1 MKKIRVPAI
10 EVPVHIAA
18 VLKYSF
24 SLIKFNIKGI
34 TPINIDKRNHHLE
47 YRHFTLC
54 FESAMYLIFKICLL
68 GKSND
73 FFFLSCFYLN
83 LYLTNHIIQI

>member
-34 TPINIDKRNHHLE
+34 NPINIDKYNSFDK
-47 YRHFTLC
+47 Y
-54 FESAMYLIFKICLL
+54 K
-68 GKSND
+68 
-73 FFFLSCFYLN
+73 
-83 LYLTNHIIQI
+83 

>member
-24 SLIKFNIKGI
+24 SLFKFNIKGI
-34 TPINIDKRNHHLE
+34 TPINIDKRNHHLDIDILLFALVS
-47 YRHFTLC
+47 YV
-54 FESAMYLIFKICLL
+54 SIFKICLL
-68 GKSND
+68 GKS
-73 FFFLSCFYLN
+73 
-83 LYLTNHIIQI
+83 Q

>member
-34 TPINIDKRNHHLE
+34 TPINIDKRNHHLDIDILLFALVS
-47 YRHFTLC
+47 YV
-54 FESAMYLIFKICLL
+54 SIFKICLL
-68 GKSND
+68 GKS
-73 FFFLSCFYLN
+73 
-83 LYLTNHIIQI
+83 Q

>member
-34 TPINIDKRNHHLE
+34 TPINIDKRNHHLDIDILLFALVS
-47 YRHFTLC
+47 YV
-54 FESAMYLIFKICLL
+54 SIFKICLL
-68 GKSND
+68 GKSQS
-73 FFFLSCFYLN
+73 FFLFTSFNLPLN
-83 LYLTNHIIQI
+83 LQISL

>member
-18 VLKYSF
+18 ALKYSF

-34 TPINIDKRNHHLE
+34 TPINIDKRNHHLDIDILLFALVS
-47 YRHFTLC
+47 YV
-54 FESAMYLIFKICLL
+54 SIFKICLL
-68 GKSND
+68 GKS
-73 FFFLSCFYLN
+73 
-83 LYLTNHIIQI
+83 Q

>member
-24 SLIKFNIKGI
+24 SLIKFNIKRI
-34 TPINIDKRNHHLE
+34 TPINIDKRNHHLDIDILLFALVS
-47 YRHFTLC
+47 YV
-54 FESAMYLIFKICLL
+54 SIFKICLL
-68 GKSND
+68 GKSQL
-73 FFFLSCFYLN
+73 FFLFTSFNLP
-83 LYLTNHIIQI
+83 LYLQISL

>member
-34 TPINIDKRNHHLE
+34 NPINIDKRNHPLDIDNLLFALVS
-47 YRHFTLC
+47 YV
-54 FESAMYLIFKICLL
+54 SIYKICLL
-68 GKSND
+68 GKS
-73 FFFLSCFYLN
+73 
-83 LYLTNHIIQI
+83 Q